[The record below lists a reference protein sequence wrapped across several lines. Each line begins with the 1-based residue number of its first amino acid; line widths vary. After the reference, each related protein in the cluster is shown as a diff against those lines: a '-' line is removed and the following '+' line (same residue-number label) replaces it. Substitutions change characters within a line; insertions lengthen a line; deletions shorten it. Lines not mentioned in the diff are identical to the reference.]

1 MAWNTVELVSP
12 IEKDLIQ
19 LAAIPAPTGNEGAR
33 IAWLE
38 QRLAGAPGS
47 RARDDVG
54 NLVWRLGN
62 GRPALAVLA
71 HVDTVFGEDVAHE
84 PVEREGW
91 LHGPGIGDNAAAV
104 VVALTVVE
112 ALAAEFARP
121 LVVVFTVGEE
131 GLGDLLGARHACA
144 ELDPEAVIALE
155 GHGLELVR
163 VDAVGSVRV
172 RLTVTGRGGHSWW
185 DRSRPSA
192 VHGLVALLAEIL
204 AEPDPGAAVNVGTIR
219 GGEAV
224 NAIAARAET
233 VVEARSLDENV
244 LDAFSGRLDRLE
256 VPEPLA
262 LARESLGRRPAG
274 RLDRRHP
281 LLDAVR
287 AVRAELGLPDVLG
300 DGSTDANAAL
310 ARGIPALSLGCAH
323 GHDMHALTERIELA
337 SLEQGRAQLDGVLRR
352 LLAPGTSSL

>member
-1 MAWNTVELVSP
+1 MSP

-204 AEPDPGAAVNVGTIR
+204 AEPDPGAAVNVGTFR

-233 VVEARSLDENV
+233 VVYLQSIYAT
-244 LDAFSGRLDRLE
+244 
-256 VPEPLA
+256 P
-262 LARESLGRRPAG
+262 
-274 RLDRRHP
+274 
-281 LLDAVR
+281 
-287 AVRAELGLPDVLG
+287 
-300 DGSTDANAAL
+300 
-310 ARGIPALSLGCAH
+310 
-323 GHDMHALTERIELA
+323 
-337 SLEQGRAQLDGVLRR
+337 
-352 LLAPGTSSL
+352 